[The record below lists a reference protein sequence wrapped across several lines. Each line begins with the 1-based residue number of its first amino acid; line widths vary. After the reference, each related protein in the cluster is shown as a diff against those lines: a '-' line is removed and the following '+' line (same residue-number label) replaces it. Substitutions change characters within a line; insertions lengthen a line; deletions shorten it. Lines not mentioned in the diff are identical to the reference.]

1 MQSPL
6 SFIILD
12 EIERLLE
19 YVAIG
24 PRFSNTVL
32 QTILVLLKKTP
43 PEGRRL
49 CVLGTSS
56 LGLVMQD
63 MDISSTFNVEIHVP
77 QLSKFEMKEV
87 LHQQRAFSPAQVG
100 PCMNEYSEKEKSVIS
115 QVHVLS
121 DAITYL
127 ITLYAYHLTAA

>member
-43 PEGRRL
+43 PDGRRL

-77 QLSKFEMKEV
+77 QLSKFEMREV

-100 PCMNEYSEKEKSVIS
+100 DCTHSEAENPAICPCGIERCVFSRF
-115 QVHVLS
+115 
-121 DAITYL
+121 
-127 ITLYAYHLTAA
+127 

>member
-1 MQSPL
+1 MEIMTVNLQKIECHIFVEMFKL
-6 SFIILD
+6 SELLFIQV
-12 EIERLLE
+12 R
-19 YVAIG
+19 AM
-24 PRFSNTVL
+24 
-32 QTILVLLKKTP
+32 
-43 PEGRRL
+43 
-49 CVLGTSS
+49 
-56 LGLVMQD
+56 VMQD

-100 PCMNEYSEKEKSVIS
+100 PCMNEYSETEKSAIS

-121 DAITYL
+121 DAIPYL